1 MGSKEEGKLE
11 GVMGL
16 FYISILCV
24 CKGELLVKTYIC
36 VDMHTM
42 ALSLPISLQE
52 FKHPVFPL
60 SNYLWE
66 S

>member
-1 MGSKEEGKLE
+1 M
-11 GVMGL
+11 
-16 FYISILCV
+16 YISILCV

-36 VDMHTM
+36 VYMHTM

-60 SNYLWE
+60 SNYLGIIKVLKNHVAAVT
-66 S
+66 

>member
-1 MGSKEEGKLE
+1 M
-11 GVMGL
+11 
-16 FYISILCV
+16 YISIVCV

-36 VDMHTM
+36 VYMHTM